1 MSQATLAV
9 LPLLA
14 LAGSALAPAPPTP
27 SLAAD
32 TSQAE
37 AVLAI
42 AEGAAAG
49 KSPGEASWS
58 TLFESL
64 PYRRLEKREISLN
77 RPFSRADF
85 ERFVLSPD
93 LATRAP
99 ALRATLKEWAKADLG
114 KMVARI
120 QPYLPASATIRAS
133 IYPVIK
139 PRSNSFVFE
148 AATDPAIFLYVDPET
163 SPQAFANTVA
173 HELHHVGLSSLDAAY
188 GKRLESLPA
197 NARQAARWIGAL
209 GEGLAVLAAA
219 GSPDVHPLRDF
230 PESERL
236 RWDQDMQNI
245 DQLLGQVDRFL
256 LDIAEGGFTRPEVA
270 DRVAFTFFGYRGPWY
285 TVGYHVGSTIERKL
299 GRQVLLECLADPRFL
314 LKHYNT
320 IAESENRPSFSEALV
335 AAVAAGK

>member
-1 MSQATLAV
+1 MTPATFAV

-14 LAGSALAPAPPTP
+14 LAGSAPDAAPPTP
-27 SLAAD
+27 GLSVD

-49 KSPGEASWS
+49 RSPSAASWS

-64 PYRRLEKREISLN
+64 PYRRLEKRELSLS
-77 RPFSRADF
+77 RPFSREDF
-85 ERFVLSPD
+85 ERFVLSPE
-93 LATRAP
+93 LATRTP
-99 ALRATLKEWAKADLG
+99 ALRATLKEWAKADLA
-114 KMVARI
+114 KIVARI
-120 QPYLPASATIRAS
+120 QPYLPAAATIRAS

-148 AATDPAIFLYVDPET
+148 AGTDPAIFLYVDPET
-163 SPQAFANTVA
+163 SPQAFGNTVA

-188 GKRLESLPA
+188 EKRLESLPA
-197 NARQAARWIGAL
+197 NARQAARWIGAF

-219 GSPDVHPLRDF
+219 GSVDVHPLRDF
-230 PESERL
+230 PESDRL
-236 RWDQDMQNI
+236 RWDEDMTNI

-285 TVGYHVGSTIERKL
+285 TVGYHVGATIERKL
-299 GRQVLLECLADPRFL
+299 GRQVLLECLADPRL
-314 LKHYNT
+314 LLTHYNT
-320 IAESENRPSFSEALV
+320 IAQRENRPRFSEALV
-335 AAVAAGK
+335 AAVAPGK